1 MSVCQTVRICGTAQ
15 RTPPTVHA
23 TLLWFTTLA
32 RSRLLCRHLESWCLS
47 SLGHLTRA
55 GRNGFSNMTTDHLL
69 LYMNHPIVLECF
81 PFIAKALFNPG
92 VNLYFNF
99 LLVSLALHSN
109 CFSRNTLHATFDQDW
124 LYWNS
129 WQLKTFYH
137 FCFSRSCMHL
147 KWLVF
152 SSKWQK
158 MILNFEVKYCQEIN
172 IFYLNAQPLRPI

>member
-69 LYMNHPIVLECF
+69 LYMNHPVVLFSLTLERHCLTRVSI
-81 PFIAKALFNPG
+81 FI
-92 VNLYFNF
+92 
-99 LLVSLALHSN
+99 S
-109 CFSRNTLHATFDQDW
+109 T
-124 LYWNS
+124 
-129 WQLKTFYH
+129 
-137 FCFSRSCMHL
+137 
-147 KWLVF
+147 F
-152 SSKWQK
+152 SSFPLLSTPIVFPETLCMQLLIRIDCIG
-158 MILNFEVKYCQEIN
+158 ILDS
-172 IFYLNAQPLRPI
+172 